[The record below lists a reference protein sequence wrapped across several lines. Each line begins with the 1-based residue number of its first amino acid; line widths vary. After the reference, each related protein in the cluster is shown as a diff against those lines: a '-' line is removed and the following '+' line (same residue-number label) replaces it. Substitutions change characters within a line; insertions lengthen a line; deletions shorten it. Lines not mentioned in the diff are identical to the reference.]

1 MLVRPES
8 DFRPSSVLMARKN
21 TPATSARP
29 AREKLPGQGDRLRR
43 LRKAF
48 GFDTGNAFAAHIG
61 IGYPRWNAFE
71 NDFPLSRE
79 VAFTLVKRF
88 GVSLDWLYLG
98 KIEALPTELLR
109 KLGELD
115 TPQPLGKRRT

>member
-1 MLVRPES
+1 MPRKNIPSTSERPE
-8 DFRPSSVLMARKN
+8 RQ
-21 TPATSARP
+21 
-29 AREKLPGQGDRLRR
+29 KLAGQGDRLRR

-48 GFDTGNAFAAHIG
+48 DFETSTAFALYLDIG
-61 IGYPRWNAFE
+61 FQRWNAFE

-98 KIEALPTELLR
+98 KIEALPTELAR
-109 KLGELD
+109 RLGELD
-115 TPQPLGKRRT
+115 PPPRGKGKTP

>member
-1 MLVRPES
+1 
-8 DFRPSSVLMARKN
+8 MAKKN
-21 TPATSARP
+21 TSATSERAARQ
-29 AREKLPGQGDRLRR
+29 KLAGQGDRLRR
-43 LRKAF
+43 LRMAY
-48 GFDTGNAFAAHIG
+48 GFETSTAFAAHLG
-61 IGYPRWNAFE
+61 IGFQRWNAFE

-109 KLGELD
+109 RLGEV
-115 TPQPLGKRRT
+115 PSPGKRRT